1 MDKIG
6 GKKYLV
12 KRENMFLLGN
22 IFSGVKAKIQH
33 VLLGVL

>member
-22 IFSGVKAKIQH
+22 IFSGVKAKIQISIAW
-33 VLLGVL
+33 